1 MPWENISDF
10 STITGLVIL
19 NSSWWFDWCL
29 YDCKFRHPIAKV
41 TLSIKLHDILLLLSY
56 VNVLYISWARIYF
69 VNLTKV
75 GIIIVRKHYPIDQR
89 LCDFEYPSSYLI
101 NLWFSDTMLNKL
113 QNIVFPGSTFWF
125 QEEIC
130 AILLLVRT
138 CSGYWL
144 NWQARQLI
152 IYLTVVFV
160 NKCRLWIIAAVSW
173 DCVCV
178 HSARLNYNKIIAIN
192 SSVSQ

>member
-1 MPWENISDF
+1 MPWENMSDF

-19 NSSWWFDWCL
+19 YSSWWFDWCL
-29 YDCKFRHPIAKV
+29 YDCKF
-41 TLSIKLHDILLLLSY
+41 LH
-56 VNVLYISWARIYF
+56 
-69 VNLTKV
+69 LTKV

-138 CSGYWL
+138 CSGYGL
-144 NWQARQLI
+144 NWQARQLLT
-152 IYLTVVFV
+152 YLTVVFV

-178 HSARLNYNKIIAIN
+178 YSARLNYNKIIAID
-192 SSVSQ
+192 SSTFSK